1 MLFINNQP
9 LLEKL
14 GIRNLSKIKSQHS
27 GALECQENADKMAEN
42 LIEPDFNK
50 CKMLLESERFFK
62 R

>member
-27 GALECQENADKMAEN
+27 GVLECQENADNMAEN

-50 CKMLLESERFFK
+50 
-62 R
+62 